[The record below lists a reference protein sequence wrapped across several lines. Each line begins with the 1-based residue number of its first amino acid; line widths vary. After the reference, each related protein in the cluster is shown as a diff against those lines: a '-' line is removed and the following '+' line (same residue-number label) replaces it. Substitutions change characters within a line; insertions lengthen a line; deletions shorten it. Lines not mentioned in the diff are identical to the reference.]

1 MRSSGAL
8 CPQRASRVFWLHSR
22 ISALCGE
29 ARVVSS
35 LMAAGVPSGRG
46 ASREGGME
54 KGVRGEVVVG
64 ALETMALMRVGT
76 VAGVTFS
83 MRRKAG
89 RRRTVVGSE

>member
-1 MRSSGAL
+1 
-8 CPQRASRVFWLHSR
+8 
-22 ISALCGE
+22 
-29 ARVVSS
+29 
-35 LMAAGVPSGRG
+35 
-46 ASREGGME
+46 ME